1 MLQIATMP
9 TPAADPFILR
19 WLDDLRRDALYAV
32 RSFAR
37 TRVFTAAAV
46 LTLSVG
52 IGAITAIYSVVNAVL
67 LRPLPYDNSSRLVRV
82 VENFGAVFPGR
93 PPLQRG
99 VSYLNFLEWRT
110 RTRTLTDPIAVIALG
125 QRLVRTADG
134 TARLW
139 GIMTSASTFTVV
151 GAQAALGRTL
161 VEADD
166 ANPSAIVLSFDVW
179 RRLFHA
185 DPHVVGTQIELRAPD
200 QPGRLLTV
208 VGIMPAS
215 FELPTGRADFYTPI
229 ALDAAAQRNASVT
242 MIARLGSG
250 IPLGVAIDEANVI
263 GTAIRPPPR
272 ADAAPLTVRR
282 FDVQLLKD
290 RIVQDLRPALR
301 LLLAAVGVVL
311 LIVCANVANLLLA
324 RGTARQR
331 EWAVRVAIGA
341 GRGRLARQIL
351 AECIVLAAAGGLLGG
366 VWGAAGV
373 ALVKRLATVDAP
385 GIFRL
390 GFGATVLPRANEVGV
405 DAKVFAIA
413 LAIAAVAC
421 LVFGL
426 LPALQLSRIN
436 HLSALGSRGGADRG
450 GASTRAALVVAQLV
464 LATVL
469 LVGAG
474 LLIKSF
480 VTLSTIDTG
489 YDPSNVVAVQLV
501 FPADYSTGRK
511 VESIDALLGRLRA
524 TPTIEAAGFTRAGVL
539 IGEELTIG
547 TFVPRG
553 RTLDEMRPVK
563 ARVRAVSAGFLTAMG
578 IRLLGGRE
586 FSTADTVTA
595 PPVIVMNRSAA
606 KQFFGDTSPVGEVV
620 EWNVAKDRIP
630 VQVVGVVEEIRNE
643 TLAHDPVPEIFVEY
657 RQLLTLAERWGD
669 PPRRRD
675 EMAIGFFSFAVRT
688 RTDPRSVI
696 PEIARMV
703 RQVDAN
709 AGIDAIAPLAQL
721 MASSVAR
728 PRFYAILLGVFAAV
742 AAFLAAIGVYGVL
755 AYTVAQRTQEIGI
768 RMALGAQRSQVLGL
782 ILRKGV
788 VLTVVGIAVGLAAA
802 AAGTPLLRGMLFGV
816 TPLDARTFAAVG
828 IAFAAVAIVA
838 CYLPATR
845 ATRVDPMVALR
856 SD

>member
-1 MLQIATMP
+1 MP

-37 TRVFTAAAV
+37 TRAFTAAAV

-52 IGAITAIYSVVNAVL
+52 IGAITAIYSVVNTVL

-82 VENFGAVFPGR
+82 VENFGSVFPGR

-263 GTAIRPPPR
+263 GPAIRPPPR

-366 VWGAAGV
+366 VLGAAGV

-620 EWNVAKDRIP
+620 EWNVAKERIP

-768 RMALGAQRSQVLGL
+768 RMALGAQRSQVLAL